1 MRPIQKTIRLNTTGE
16 HPLEFEDYKEAKP
29 DLVIELGS
37 FCSYCEQ
44 YTPDLHV
51 EHIYAKKNYP
61 HLEKRWD
68 NFLLACQNCN
78 SIKSDKE
85 INNAFMPHINNL
97 LYFIFIEESG
107 IIKIKENINESD
119 KNKTKAFVD
128 LIGLD
133 RTPEHQDYSRKDKRW
148 QRRQNVYELAQRY
161 LDKYKN
167 KKTDIETIIDL
178 AMAYGFFSVWFTL
191 FRNYKEILEAL
202 LFGINQKIPFPNT
215 DISSFDVNNQYTLL
229 RRDINQP

>member
-1 MRPIQKTIRLNTTGE
+1 MRPIQKTIRLNPAGE
-16 HPLEFEDYKEAKP
+16 HPLEFKDYKEAKP

-37 FCSYCEQ
+37 FCSYCERPA
-44 YTPDLHV
+44 TDLHV

-68 NFLLACQNCN
+68 NFLLACKNYN

-85 INNAFMPHINNL
+85 INNTFMPHTNNL
-97 LYFIFIEESG
+97 LYFIFIEEGG

-119 KNKTKAFVD
+119 KEKTKAFVD

-133 RTPEHQDYSRKDKRW
+133 RTPGHKNYSSKDKRW
-148 QRRQNVYELAQRY
+148 QDRQNVYEVAQRC
-161 LDKYKN
+161 LDRYKN
-167 KKTDIETIIDL
+167 KEIDIETIIDV
-178 AMAYGFFSVWFTL
+178 AMPRGFFSVWFTL